1 MIHRCLYCSRLIWRW
16 QHAGHYVRED
26 RSLLRWHA
34 AHIFEAVPNWREATE
49 ELIGFIVKDG
59 LRR

>member
-1 MIHRCLYCSRLIWRW
+1 MIHRCLYCSRLIWPW
-16 QHAGHYVRED
+16 QPRGHYVRED

-34 AHIFEAVPNWREATE
+34 AHISEADAEKATE